1 MFYASLSL
9 FSSSLSSFMTYI
21 GMQDLF
27 NQKIIEATANF
38 GFLKVFE
45 SSQKRKERKYYTCQD
60 VMREKQV

>member
-1 MFYASLSL
+1 
-9 FSSSLSSFMTYI
+9 MTYI